1 MVSLLPQGVARIL
14 SVSGSLLCL
23 HKGKLTVI
31 LMHYA
36 NNILFSQQ
44 ILLQQSKKKSSQPLR
59 RFLYSAVSSPARNNS
74 IFPTMITV
82 VNKLVPN

>member
-1 MVSLLPQGVARIL
+1 
-14 SVSGSLLCL
+14 
-23 HKGKLTVI
+23 
-31 LMHYA
+31 MHYA

-44 ILLQQSKKKSSQPLR
+44 ILLQQSKKKKSSQPLR